1 MLSIK
6 QQHENLKN
14 ILQEAIET
22 VKNEISSDADYYDF
36 AEKLACHLENL
47 SYEFSYDTENEG
59 DWQQEGKCQYLEGQV
74 EKFTINGLEFYV
86 DISSS
91 RSGSY
96 HTDWYYSDL
105 DIGELVS
112 KEEYFAPKPI
122 FSQETKEFV
131 FNFYDDKTVSVSI
144 KESGEKLKFANFDF
158 ALKHI
163 KKQ

>member
-22 VKNEISSDADYYDF
+22 VKSGIKYDATYGHF
-36 AEKLACHLENL
+36 ANKLTEHLENL
-47 SYEFSYDTENEG
+47 GYEFSYDTENEG
-59 DWQQEGKCQYLEGQV
+59 DWTQEDKNQYLEDQV
-74 EKFTINGLEFYV
+74 EKFTINGIDFYV

-91 RSGSY
+91 RSGSPF
-96 HTDWYYSDL
+96 TDWDYFGL
-105 DIGELVS
+105 DISELVS

-122 FSQETKEFV
+122 FTQETKEFV